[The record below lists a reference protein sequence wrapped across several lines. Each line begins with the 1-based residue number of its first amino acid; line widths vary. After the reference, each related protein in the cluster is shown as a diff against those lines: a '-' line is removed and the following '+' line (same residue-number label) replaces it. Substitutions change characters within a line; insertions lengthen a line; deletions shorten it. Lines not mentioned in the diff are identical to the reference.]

1 MSSALSTPRQPRI
14 KRKPAPSIDL
24 NERYPAPDPC
34 DPFAPLS
41 VLRSKSSG
49 TPLQCNSQDSF
60 HPPVLGIYST
70 AEHFGARPSNATPA
84 REGHYRTRSQSVT
97 AFHTASSSPY
107 DFWHQQSFILEPDI
121 LPATPQP
128 PSLVQD
134 DSSGTE
140 SELEY
145 LPVHYRGRISQFIAP
160 RRQTDRPQTA
170 DTVPTRLT
178 KVPSLSPL
186 NQPPSPTKRQ
196 LKANSTLLFSS
207 KRRPRTAES
216 SASSEADFFYNKPNP
231 PSVRENKRR
240 TSFSPLVNVI
250 VPPSASSS
258 YVHVSSPSESSTSY
272 DPPSSSTSGYSVP
285 LASDSPVST
294 PERHGNAAEW
304 ALPSSAQLER
314 AGALSV
320 VAQSGVR
327 IPFSSIFAAQRTIV
341 IFIRHFWCPNCQ
353 DYISQLNRSVDPD
366 LLAISGMRLVIIGN
380 GAPSMIAKY
389 KQMLNISNSFEV
401 FSDPSSKVY
410 DALRMGVVEKG
421 TKRERRRGEPTEYA
435 KRGAVGGFAAVVFR
449 ALKVGLPLWEKGGDT
464 NRLGGEFVLGPGN
477 TCTYAH
483 RMQSTRG
490 HVPVI
495 NILETLGVSVP
506 TQETYVPELD
516 VAPTSCLGSPKEI
529 AMARASM
536 DVRPSTATVSRPS
549 MSSSFSHSI
558 NRRSLPPR
566 PVESINAA
574 IAFPDAAPCGGA
586 VYQSTIE
593 SPVVDIRREELHDAV
608 VVAEALEQFKDKDLP
623 DDPRSA
629 VEVAD
634 AQPEAEANG
643 DAKLECVDGELSA
656 DSEQEK
662 CPTGHVEMLQNG
674 TQAVVESMARACQ
687 PFVVSETSL
696 PDINPQIPLAS
707 GDDGAPEVPPK
718 DEELLQPT
726 ILGRAV

>member
-1 MSSALSTPRQPRI
+1 MSSAHSTPRQPRI

-49 TPLQCNSQDSF
+49 TPLQCNSQESF
-60 HPPVLGIYST
+60 HPPVLGIYAT
-70 AEHFGARPSNATPA
+70 AEHFGARPSNAAPA

-97 AFHTASSSPY
+97 AFHTTSSSPY
-107 DFWHQQSFILEPDI
+107 NFWHQQSFILEPDI

-160 RRQTDRPQTA
+160 RRQTDRPRTA
-170 DTVPTRLT
+170 DTAPTGLT

-216 SASSEADFFYNKPNP
+216 SASSEADFFYKPNP
-231 PSVRENKRR
+231 SSVRENKRR

-250 VPPSASSS
+250 VPPSTSSS
-258 YVHVSSPSESSTSY
+258 YVHVSSPSESSSTSY

-285 LASDSPVST
+285 LASDSPVSMS
-294 PERHGNAAEW
+294 ERHGNAAEW
-304 ALPSSAQLER
+304 ALPSAAQLER

-421 TKRERRRGEPTEYA
+421 AKRERKRGEPTEYA

-490 HVPVI
+490 HVPVV
-495 NILETLGVSVP
+495 NILETLGVNVP
-506 TQETYVPELD
+506 SQETYIPELD

-529 AMARASM
+529 ALARASM

-566 PVESINAA
+566 PVESISQVVV
-574 IAFPDAAPCGGA
+574 FHDAGPCGAA
-586 VYQSTIE
+586 VYQSTLE
-593 SPVVDIRREELHDAV
+593 SPVIDIKRDEWHDAV
-608 VVAEALEQFKDKDLP
+608 VIGEALEQLKDKNLP
-623 DDPRSA
+623 NDPRTA
-629 VEVAD
+629 VELEVAD
-634 AQPEAEANG
+634 AQPEADANG
-643 DAKLECVDGELSA
+643 DARLESIEGEPSVEV
-656 DSEQEK
+656 EQEE
-662 CPTGHVEMLQNG
+662 CPTNRAEMIQTG
-674 TQAVVESMARACQ
+674 TQVESEEARECEPSREA
-687 PFVVSETSL
+687 ETSM
-696 PDINPQIPLAS
+696 PDANPQIALAR
-707 GDDGAPEVPPK
+707 GDEGAPEVPPK
-718 DEELLQPT
+718 DEEPLGP
-726 ILGRAV
+726 ILGQAV